1 MNIEDKMKT
10 LTDAL
15 HKRSL
20 RFGVSNVK
28 GGFLISLGFVNLKM
42 AFNRLDMVMYLDD
55 DALQTFVPLPRM
67 VTGREGKIFEFF
79 NTINYYLKYGRFE
92 VDPQNGEAR
101 FHLVESSDVLVLPS
115 CVRKVI
121 ERQVNL
127 PIAMIKYIVPG
138 FLLLLDNESCTA
150 EMAVRICR
158 ECK

>member
-1 MNIEDKMKT
+1 
-10 LTDAL
+10 
-15 HKRSL
+15 
-20 RFGVSNVK
+20 
-28 GGFLISLGFVNLKM
+28 
-42 AFNRLDMVMYLDD
+42 MY
-55 DALQTFVPLPRM
+55 R
-67 VTGREGKIFEFF
+67 KIFEFF